1 MGSLSNEDGDGD
13 ANENGEKTVGID
25 WQINNSARASRFF
38 VHFYAVGARLQLETF
53 RRFAFYGEREHK
65 AAIFFFFSEILYSLL
80 EFNFKKICQRL
91 TKGEGLSS
99 T

>member
-38 VHFYAVGARLQLETF
+38 VHFYAVGARLQLET
-53 RRFAFYGEREHK
+53 
-65 AAIFFFFSEILYSLL
+65 S
-80 EFNFKKICQRL
+80 
-91 TKGEGLSS
+91 
-99 T
+99 